1 MQLEDRLGCSP
12 KDPLCAWGLVGTFG
26 LSFPGGAFPTSAH
39 ASFGRGAAPWMLLAV
54 QGGLTYDVAV
64 QARHGDPQAAIER
77 LWDRALGPL
86 RYRRQLRRRGYYD
99 PYPDEH
105 GLLRDD
111 LDHSVL
117 GLIGIPDPTRPG
129 YILTPSGVSIPVGA
143 SLEIR
148 GDRPFVASPAFP
160 GRVLTYIPLLA
171 LTQNGGAL
179 TRPIFDQAYF
189 ALLEAERQREELAVQ
204 DELRRMDSP
213 WAKAALNA
221 AVRPLLESILMFLAA
236 ASPETP
242 DLPTLLRQAQLVPYR
257 DGNEEYKGEIAETL
271 LLTYG
276 TLLAG
281 GLGPLRFAAATNA
294 RELAAGLGS
303 LRTTLGSTSRAPQLL
318 TRLAPRLNPGNYRFE
333 LRGLGSNFG
342 NAKLGYT
349 GAEAGQAAEAVEV
362 AEHAR
367 PALSGSAEGA
377 ELLSADRTPPSR
389 PPDPNAVP
397 RGSPEFQKGANAEQT
412 RALQLQDEAAHS
424 LARNGYDVLRK
435 PPAKANRRRPDYQ
448 VEGRYFDC
456 YSPNGSNPRN
466 IWFEVQEKVVKRN
479 QADRVVINLDNSSVD
494 LSALR
499 KQFAEWPIKGLREVI
514 LLKNGEIIPL

>member
-204 DELRRMDSP
+204 DELRRLDSP
-213 WAKAALNA
+213 WAKAAPTA
-221 AVRPLLESILMFLAA
+221 AVRPLLETILMYLAA

-349 GAEAGQAAEAVEV
+349 GAEAGQAAEALEV

-377 ELLSADRTPPSR
+377 ELLSAERTLPSR

-397 RGSPEFQKGANAEQT
+397 RGSPEVQKGAKAGQA
-412 RALQLQDEAAHS
+412 RDLQLQDEAAHS
-424 LARNGYDVLRK
+424 LARHGYDVLRK
-435 PPAKANRRRPDYQ
+435 PPVKANRRRPDYQ
-448 VEGRYFDC
+448 IEGRYFDC
-456 YSPNGSNPRN
+456 YSPNNSSPRN
-466 IWFEVQEKVVKRN
+466 IWFEVRSKVKGEQV
-479 QADRVVINLDNSSVD
+479 DRVIINLDNSSVD
-494 LSALR
+494 ISALR
-499 KQFAEWPIKGLREVI
+499 KQFETWPIENLREVI
-514 LLKNGEIIPL
+514 FLKNGNILPP